1 MDPHILEV
9 WSHTMEC
16 QKLFPQEGW
25 FSWGQAVLACPIFF
39 LASCFFSFKMCSER
53 GPRLNHDMT

>member
-39 LASCFFSFKMCSER
+39 LASCFFLLKCVQR
-53 GPRLNHDMT
+53 GVPD